1 MQSKLQDQ
9 DALTEEDKTGNV
21 LIRKRGMMMMMMII
35 WINVD
40 FFALFRVEK
49 GIINNNRTF

>member
-9 DALTEEDKTGNV
+9 DALTEEDKTGNL
-21 LIRKRGMMMMMMII
+21 LIRKRGMMIII
-35 WINVD
+35 WRNVE

-49 GIINNNRTF
+49 GIINNNRSF